1 MTQLAQDDGPWN
13 DFAPQKAT
21 PAQVPAASPI
31 QPSAV
36 KPEDDGPW
44 NDFAPKKPQAPAEEA
59 SMGDKVARGLGLGVR
74 SLAQGLAS
82 VPGMV
87 TDNLIA
93 KPLNAAADAVMGEG
107 NGPRLQ
113 MLKEATGNLAT
124 HAGLPQPETASER
137 VAQDIVEGG
146 AGAATGIGAGAAL
159 ARGAGA
165 VAQGVGGMLMEAPML
180 QTASGAASGAASGV
194 TRENGGGAG
203 AQLVAA
209 LAGGLAPMAVGRKQ
223 VVLPEKAQM
232 AAAAQQAREA
242 GYVLPPADLSPG
254 KTTELLSAIS
264 GKVKTAQ
271 EASARN
277 QSASNNLAKRALGL
291 GPEADLS
298 LDTLESL
305 RRNASQA
312 YEPVASSGTVVPT
325 DRYRLDL
332 QKALAPFRSQAASF
346 PDTKVPGVVADI
358 EALNARQF
366 DAGDALNMVRYMR
379 EAADRS
385 YRAGE
390 NMAGKA
396 YKQGA
401 GAIEDALEKHLSSLG
416 ESGADILK
424 NFRDARQT
432 IAKTYSVQGAL
443 NPQTGAV
450 NALKLAR
457 DLAQNKP
464 LTGEL
469 RTIAEAGQAFPKAM
483 QALKEAPKELSVLD
497 VTAALGAGVAG
508 HPLAALGVL
517 GRPLARRALL
527 SEVSQ
532 ELAVKTAGTQKSIN
546 TDAVPSIALNTAAQ
560 GAQTEQPVYTSKT
573 RANME
578 ANRQGM
584 KIVEVPGGWGL
595 APK

>member
-1 MTQLAQDDGPWN
+1 
-13 DFAPQKAT
+13 
-21 PAQVPAASPI
+21 
-31 QPSAV
+31 
-36 KPEDDGPW
+36 
-44 NDFAPKKPQAPAEEA
+44 
-59 SMGDKVARGLGLGVR
+59 MGDKVTRGMGLGVR

-113 MLKEATGNLAT
+113 PLKQAVGNLAT

-180 QTASGAASGAASGV
+180 QTASGAASGAASGI
-194 TRENGGGAG
+194 TRENGGGEG

-209 LAGGLAPMAVGRKQ
+209 LAGGMAPLAVGRKQ
-223 VVLPEKAQM
+223 VVLPEKAQV

-254 KTTELLSAIS
+254 KTAELMSAFS
-264 GKVKTAQ
+264 GKIKTAQ
-271 EASARN
+271 EASSRN
-277 QSASNNLAKRALGL
+277 QNVSNALAKRALGL
-291 GPEADLS
+291 EPEVNIN
-298 LDTLESL
+298 LDTLEGL
-305 RRNASQA
+305 RRTAAQA
-312 YEPVASSGTVVPT
+312 YEPVATSGTVVPT

-346 PDTKVPGVVADI
+346 PNAKVPGVVADI
-358 EALNARQF
+358 QALNARQF

-396 YKQGA
+396 YKMGA
-401 GAIEDALEKHLSSLG
+401 GALEDALEKHLSSLG

-450 NALKLAR
+450 NAIKLAR

-497 VTAALGAGVAG
+497 ITAALGAGVAG
-508 HPLAALGVL
+508 HPLAAAGVL
-517 GRPLARRALL
+517 SRPLARNALL
-527 SEVSQ
+527 SDLVQ
-532 ELAVKTAGTQKSIN
+532 ERAVRTAGTQKMIN
-546 TDAVPSIALNTAAQ
+546 SDAVPAIALNAATQ
-560 GAQTEQPVYTSKT
+560 SAQSEQPVYS
-573 RANME
+573 RRLDAEM
-578 ANRQGM
+578 AGLRQR
-584 KIVEVPGGWGL
+584 KKVVQVPGGW
-595 APK
+595 AVDQR